1 MRNLYS
7 FTMDTKNWFDTA
19 AFLSAVE
26 KILNDSFSNSRLF
39 GLCLTIHYKEE
50 QTGQAVFCRQIA
62 AYLESSITHPEQAA
76 SFICGLFLIARDVLF
91 TDPHILEAI
100 DRVIAN
106 ADQETFLTIL
116 PNLRYAFTGFL
127 PAEVNRL
134 GQQVAEYHQ
143 IAETRLTGS
152 ITVSQQEITE
162 AMRLDKLAAEA
173 LKTWRIIEWTSTK

>member
-1 MRNLYS
+1 M
-7 FTMDTKNWFDTA
+7 
-19 AFLSAVE
+19 
-26 KILNDSFSNSRLF
+26 
-39 GLCLTIHYKEE
+39 
-50 QTGQAVFCRQIA
+50 
-62 AYLESSITHPEQAA
+62 
-76 SFICGLFLIARDVLF
+76 LF

-127 PAEVNRL
+127 PAEVSRL
-134 GQQVAEYHQ
+134 GEQVAEYHQ
-143 IAETRLTGS
+143 VAEARLTGS